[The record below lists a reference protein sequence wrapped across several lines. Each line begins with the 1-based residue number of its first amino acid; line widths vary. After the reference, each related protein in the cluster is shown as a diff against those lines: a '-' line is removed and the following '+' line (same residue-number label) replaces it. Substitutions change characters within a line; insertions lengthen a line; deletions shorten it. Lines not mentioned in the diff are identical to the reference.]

1 MSRSDA
7 KPTRWRAGALL
18 FALTTVLALALALK
32 LWLRLD
38 ESGEL
43 IRDPALVDMPKPLPD
58 ERVLRA
64 VSFEDLPGW
73 TSDAV
78 GDALPAWRRTCARYR
93 FLAPDRDV
101 RPGEIGGTVS
111 DWSKAC
117 AATPKGNDDDKA
129 RRFFES
135 EFAVLQVLNRKETR
149 GLFTGYYEP
158 LLYGSRA
165 RSSRYSTPLYRNP
178 GDMISVDL
186 GAFRDDLD
194 SRSVAGRLRGKRL
207 LPYWDRGEIRGGA
220 LGGRGLELL
229 WVDDPV
235 DAFFLQIQGS
245 GQVEIAGGG
254 RLRVGYAGQNGHA
267 YYAIGRELIERGAL
281 TRENVSLQTIRA
293 WLEANP
299 DEAEAVMA
307 TNRSFVFFR
316 EIKGEGP
323 IGSLGVALTP
333 ERSLAVDRRF
343 LPLGAPVF
351 LSAEHPT
358 EDGEGTETLRR
369 LLIAQDTGGA
379 IRGPVRGDVFW
390 GAGERAEEIAGRMK
404 HEGELF
410 LLLPKPLAERAL
422 ATEEAAVATDA

>member
-1 MSRSDA
+1 MRF
-7 KPTRWRAGALL
+7 W
-18 FALTTVLALALALK
+18 V
-32 LWLRLD
+32 RLD
-38 ESGEL
+38 DSANL
-43 IRDPALVDMPKPLPD
+43 VRDPALAGMPEPQPD
-58 ERVLRA
+58 QRVLREA
-64 VSFEDLPGW
+64 SFADLPGW
-73 TSDAV
+73 SSDAV
-78 GDALPAWRRTCARYR
+78 GEALPAWRRTCTRYR
-93 FLAPDRDV
+93 FLAPDREV
-101 RPGEIGGTVS
+101 RPTELGGTIG
-111 DWSKAC
+111 DWSKVC
-117 AATPKGNDDDKA
+117 EATPSGNDDDAA

-135 EFAVLQVLNRKETR
+135 QFTVLQVLNRKQSR

-158 LLYGSRA
+158 LLYGSRTRTA
-165 RSSRYSTPLYRNP
+165 RYGVPLYRHP
-178 GDMISVDL
+178 GDMISIDL
-186 GAFRDDLD
+186 GDFRDDLEG
-194 SRSVAGRLRGKRL
+194 RRVAGRLSGRKL

-220 LGGRGLELL
+220 LDGRGLELL
-229 WVDDPV
+229 WVDDAV

-245 GQVEIAGGG
+245 GQVELAGGG

-267 YYAIGRELIERGAL
+267 YYAIGRELIERGEL

-316 EIKGEGP
+316 EIKGDGP
-323 IGSLGVALTP
+323 LGSLGVALTP

-358 EDGEGTETLRR
+358 EDGQGTETLRR
-369 LLIAQDTGGA
+369 LLMAQDTGGA

-390 GAGERAEEIAGRMK
+390 GAGQRAEEVAGRMK

-410 LLLPKPLAERAL
+410 LLLPNALAERAL
-422 ATEEAAVATDA
+422 GALAEQD